1 MVIEKGI
8 LTKYTKKAVMFKN
21 FFEIKI
27 EKHFQKVHESHQYL
41 KCESSAYVVHN
52 EYFLGGKENHNFILD
67 IQKYEEFK
75 CRP

>member
-8 LTKYTKKAVMFKN
+8 LTKHTKKAVMFK
-21 FFEIKI
+21 K
-27 EKHFQKVHESHQYL
+27 KHFQKVHESHQYL

-52 EYFLGGKENHNFILD
+52 EYFLGGKENHNFMLD

>member
-1 MVIEKGI
+1 
-8 LTKYTKKAVMFKN
+8 MFK
-21 FFEIKI
+21 K
-27 EKHFQKVHESHQYL
+27 KHFQKVHESHQYL

-52 EYFLGGKENHNFILD
+52 EYFLGGKETHNFMLD